1 MATKKTYPIALATGI
16 ARFDFLADAINRD
29 SRKIFGGVFDK
40 IMSFFKDHGVKVVTD
55 GLHYF
60 RGVKSFLDD
69 DHFDTHHTRVG
80 FASRLVDRS
89 ADLKA
94 QVEDILRA
102 TGAAKVHIIA
112 HSMGGLDARAMIARL
127 GMADKVASLTTIGTP
142 HHGTSFADFKL
153 NRGGQELIE
162 KVSNAIDFRGFEDLT
177 RDACKKFNEEVRDA
191 EASNGVFYQTYSAS
205 EGREATFL
213 FLQLSWD
220 IIQKEEGDNDGLVS
234 LTSQAW
240 QPEVVSRD
248 GKSRNP
254 IVQKK
259 FADSSGNIIP
269 ADHLNEVGW
278 WDLNELHD
286 VKIMKEAGSR
296 DKYEKKV
303 KEVYRDIAR
312 DLRERFPI

>member
-1 MATKKTYPIALATGI
+1 MASKKTYPIALATGI
-16 ARFDFLADAINRD
+16 ARFDFLADALDRD

-40 IMSFFKDHGVKVVTD
+40 LISFFSDHGVKVVTD

-60 RGVKSFLDD
+60 RGIKSFLDD
-69 DHFDTHHTRVG
+69 DGFSTHHTRVG
-80 FASRLVDRS
+80 FASRLTERS

-94 QVEDILRA
+94 QVEEILKA
-102 TGAAKVHIIA
+102 TGADKVHVIG

-142 HHGTSFADFKL
+142 HHGTSFADIKL
-153 NRGGQELIE
+153 KRGGDKLIE
-162 KVSNAIDFRGFEDLT
+162 SVATAIDFRGFGDLT
-177 RDACKKFNEEVRDA
+177 RDACKKFNDEVRDS
-191 EASNGVFYQTYSAS
+191 EAANGVYYQTYSAS
-205 EGREATFL
+205 EGRDATFI
-213 FLQLSWD
+213 FLQPSWD
-220 IIQKEEGDNDGLVS
+220 IITKEEGDNDGLVS

-240 QPEVVSRD
+240 LPELVSSD
-248 GKSRNP
+248 GKRKKKV
-254 IVQKK
+254 VQKK
-259 FADSSGNIIP
+259 FADSSGKAVP

-303 KEVYRDIAR
+303 KEIYRDIAR
-312 DLRERFPI
+312 DLRERFPL

>member
-1 MATKKTYPIALATGI
+1 VASKKTYPIALATGV
-16 ARFDFLADAINRD
+16 ARLDFLAGTLDRE
-29 SRKIFGGVFDK
+29 SRKMFGGVFDS
-40 IMSFFKDHGVKVVTD
+40 IINFFKDHGVKVVSD

-60 RGVKSFLDD
+60 RGIKSFLDD
-69 DHFDTHHTRVG
+69 DQFDTHHTRVG
-80 FASRLVDRS
+80 FATHLTDRS

-94 QVEDILRA
+94 QVTGILKT

-142 HHGTSFADFKL
+142 HHGSCFADVKL
-153 NRGGQELIE
+153 KSGGQELVE
-162 KVSNAIDFRGFEDLT
+162 KVSNVIDFRGLEDLT

-205 EGREATFL
+205 EGRDATFL
-213 FLQLSWD
+213 FLQPSWD
-220 IIQKEEGDNDGLVS
+220 IIKKEEGDNDGLVS

-240 QPEVVSRD
+240 QPEVVSSD
-248 GKSRNP
+248 GKSRKK

-259 FADSSGNIIP
+259 FADSSGNLIP
-269 ADHLNEVGW
+269 ADHLNEIGW

-312 DLRERFPI
+312 DLRERFPL

>member
-1 MATKKTYPIALATGI
+1 MASKKTYPIALATGI
-16 ARFDFLADAINRD
+16 ARFDFLADALDRD

-40 IMSFFKDHGVKVVTD
+40 IMGFFKDHGVKVVTD

-60 RGVKSFLDD
+60 RGIKSFLDD
-69 DHFDTHHTRVG
+69 DHFDTHHTTVG
-80 FASRLVDRS
+80 FASHLTDRS

-94 QVEDILRA
+94 QVTDILKA

-142 HHGTSFADFKL
+142 HIGTSFADVKL
-153 NRGGQELIE
+153 KGGGE
-162 KVSNAIDFRGFEDLT
+162 KLVENVANAIDFRGFEDLT

-191 EASNGVFYQTYSAS
+191 EASNGVYYQTYSAS
-205 EGREATFL
+205 EGRDATFI
-213 FLQLSWD
+213 FLQPSWD
-220 IIQKEEGDNDGLVS
+220 IIKKEEGDNDGLVS

-240 QPEVVSRD
+240 QPEVVSSD
-248 GKSRNP
+248 GKSRKK
-254 IVQKK
+254 IAQKK
-259 FADSSGNIIP
+259 FADASGNVIP

>member
-1 MATKKTYPIALATGI
+1 MASKKTYPIALATGI
-16 ARFDFLADAINRD
+16 ARFDFLADALDRD
-29 SRKIFGGVFDK
+29 SRKLFGGVFDK
-40 IMSFFKDHGVKVVTD
+40 IVKFFSDHGVKVVTD

-69 DHFDTHHTRVG
+69 DGFSTHHTRVG

-94 QVEDILRA
+94 QVTDILKE

-153 NRGGQELIE
+153 NRSGEKLIE
-162 KVSNAIDFRGFEDLT
+162 AVSNAVDFRGFEDLT
-177 RDACKKFNEEVRDA
+177 RPACKKFNDEVRDA
-191 EASNGVFYQTYSAS
+191 EAANGVYYQTYSAS
-205 EGREATFL
+205 EGRDATFI
-213 FLQLSWD
+213 FLQPSWD
-220 IIQKEEGDNDGLVS
+220 IIKKEEGDNDGLVP

-240 QPEVVSRD
+240 QPELVSGD
-248 GKSRNP
+248 GKSRKK
-254 IVQKK
+254 IAQKK
-259 FADSSGNIIP
+259 FADSSGNVIP

-303 KEVYRDIAR
+303 KEIYRDIAR
-312 DLRERFPI
+312 DLRERFPL

>member
-1 MATKKTYPIALATGI
+1 MASKKTYPVALATGI
-16 ARFDFLADAINRD
+16 ARFDFLADALDRD

-40 IMSFFKDHGVKVVTD
+40 IMSFFSDHGVKVVTD

-60 RGVKSFLDD
+60 RGIKSFLDD
-69 DHFDTHHTRVG
+69 DGFSTHHTRVG
-80 FASRLVDRS
+80 FASRLTERS

-94 QVEDILRA
+94 QVEEILKA
-102 TGAAKVHIIA
+102 TGAAKAHVIA
-112 HSMGGLDARAMIARL
+112 HSMGGLDGRAMIARL

-153 NRGGQELIE
+153 KRGGDKLIE
-162 KVSNAIDFRGFEDLT
+162 SVANAIDFRGFEDLT
-177 RDACKKFNEEVRDA
+177 RDACKKFNDEVRDA
-191 EASNGVFYQTYSAS
+191 EAANGVYYQTYSAS
-205 EGREATFL
+205 EGRDATFI
-213 FLQLSWD
+213 FLQPSWD
-220 IIQKEEGDNDGLVS
+220 IITKEEGDNDGLVP

-240 QPEVVSRD
+240 QPELVSSD
-248 GKSRNP
+248 GKSRKKV
-254 IVQKK
+254 VQKK
-259 FADSSGNIIP
+259 FADSSGKVIP

-303 KEVYRDIAR
+303 KEIYRDIAR
-312 DLRERFPI
+312 DLRERFPL

>member
-1 MATKKTYPIALATGI
+1 VASKKTYPIALATGV
-16 ARFDFLADAINRD
+16 ARLDFLAGSLDRE
-29 SRKIFGGVFDK
+29 SRKVFGGVFDN
-40 IMSFFKDHGVKVVTD
+40 IINFFKDHGVKVVTD

-60 RGVKSFLDD
+60 RGIKSFLDD

-80 FASRLVDRS
+80 FATHLTDRS

-94 QVEDILRA
+94 QVTDILKA

-142 HHGTSFADFKL
+142 HHGSCFADVKL
-153 NRGGQELIE
+153 KGGGQELVE
-162 KVSNAIDFRGFEDLT
+162 KISNVIDFRGLEDLT
-177 RDACKKFNEEVRDA
+177 RDACKRFNDEVRDA
-191 EASNGVFYQTYSAS
+191 EASNGVYYQTYSAS
-205 EGREATFL
+205 EGRDATL
-213 FLQLSWD
+213 IFLQPSWD
-220 IIQKEEGDNDGLVS
+220 IIKKEEGDNDGLVS

-240 QPEVVSRD
+240 QPEVVSSD
-248 GKSRNP
+248 GKSRKK
-254 IVQKK
+254 IVQKR
-259 FADSSGNIIP
+259 FADSSGNLIP
-269 ADHLNEVGW
+269 ADHLNEIGW

-286 VKIMKEAGSR
+286 VTVMKDAGSR

-312 DLRERFPI
+312 DLRERFPL

>member
-16 ARFDFLADAINRD
+16 ARFDFLADALNRD

-40 IMSFFKDHGVKVVTD
+40 IIGFFSDHGVKVVTD

-60 RGVKSFLDD
+60 RGIKSFLDD
-69 DHFDTHHTRVG
+69 DGFSTHHTRVG
-80 FASRLVDRS
+80 FASRLTERS

-94 QVEDILRA
+94 QIEEILKA
-102 TGAAKVHIIA
+102 AGAAKVHVIG
-112 HSMGGLDARAMIARL
+112 HSMGGLDGRAMIAKL

-153 NRGGQELIE
+153 KRGGDKLIE
-162 KVSNAIDFRGFEDLT
+162 GVATAIDFRGFGDLT
-177 RDACKKFNEEVRDA
+177 RDACKKFNDEVRDA
-191 EASNGVFYQTYSAS
+191 EAANGVHYQTYSAS
-205 EGREATFL
+205 EGRDATFI
-213 FLQLSWD
+213 FLQPSWD
-220 IIQKEEGDNDGLVS
+220 IITKEEGDNDGLVS

-240 QPEVVSRD
+240 QPELVSSD
-248 GKSRNP
+248 GKSRKK

-259 FADSSGNIIP
+259 FADSSGKVVP

-303 KEVYRDIAR
+303 KEIYRDIAR
-312 DLRERFPI
+312 DLRERFPL